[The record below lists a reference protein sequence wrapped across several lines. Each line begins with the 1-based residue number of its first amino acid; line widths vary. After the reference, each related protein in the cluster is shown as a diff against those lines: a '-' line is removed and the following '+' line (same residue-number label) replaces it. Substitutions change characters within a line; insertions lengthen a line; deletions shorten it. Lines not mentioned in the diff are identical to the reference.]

1 MNFIDVF
8 NGDADGLC
16 ALQQLRL
23 SQPANS
29 TLITGVKRD
38 IELLAQV
45 QASDDDIIT
54 VLDIS
59 LDKNR
64 EPLLALLDRGL
75 QVHYFDHHFAG
86 EIPAYPNLHRHIN
99 LSADICTSAL
109 VNESLDGEFAIWAV
123 VGAYGDNLTSVAE
136 RIAEPLSL
144 SIEQLM
150 LLKELGECLNYN
162 AYGETLD
169 DLFFKPAE
177 LALRMRPYADPFA
190 FIKQET
196 VFDTLRA
203 GYQADMTEAQKLQ
216 PIHQTSGGAV
226 FMLPDAVWSRRVSGV
241 YSNDLATLHVNRA
254 HAILTHNASGG
265 YTVSVRAPMS
275 NKTGADNL
283 CRQFP
288 TGGGRKG
295 AAGINN
301 LPPESLPQFIT
312 QFNLAY
318 PEL

>member
-1 MNFIDVF
+1 MSFIDVF

-23 SQPANS
+23 SQPVDS

-45 QASDDDIIT
+45 QAGDDDIIT

-86 EIPAYPNLHRHIN
+86 EIPLYPNLHQHIN

-109 VNESLDGEFAIWAV
+109 VNESLQGQFAIWAV
-123 VGAYGDNLTSVAE
+123 VGAYGDNLSAVAE

-144 SIEQLM
+144 SAKQLA

-162 AYGETLD
+162 AYGETLE
-169 DLFFKPAE
+169 DLYFKPAE
-177 LALRMRPYADPFA
+177 LSLRMRPYTDPFT
-190 FIKQET
+190 FIQDET
-196 VFDTLRA
+196 VFAILRA
-203 GYQADMTEAQKLQ
+203 GYQEDMAQAMQLQ
-216 PIHQTSGGAV
+216 PMHQTAGGAV

-241 YSNDLATLHVNRA
+241 YSNDLASQHVNRA
-254 HAILTHNASGG
+254 HAILSHNSSGG
-265 YTVSVRAPMS
+265 YTVSVRAPMT
-275 NKTGADNL
+275 NKSGADNL

-295 AAGINN
+295 AAGINH
-301 LPPESLPQFIT
+301 LPIEALPQFVK
-312 QFNLAY
+312 QFGLAY
-318 PEL
+318 PEI